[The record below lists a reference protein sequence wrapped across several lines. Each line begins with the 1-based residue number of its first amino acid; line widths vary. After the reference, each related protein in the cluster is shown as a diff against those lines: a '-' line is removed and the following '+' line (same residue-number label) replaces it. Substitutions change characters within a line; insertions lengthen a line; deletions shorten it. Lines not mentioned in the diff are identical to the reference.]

1 MVVRVV
7 MRVVMAVRVRVR
19 MRVRMG
25 MRVPRTMRMAMIMT
39 MLVIDRA
46 AGHAGL
52 NAVVMVLQI
61 VQAQQVHAVVVAVG
75 RAHQGMDVEFRG

>member
-1 MVVRVV
+1 

-19 MRVRMG
+19 MGMGMGMG
-25 MRVPRTMRMAMIMT
+25 MRVPRSMRMAMI